1 MEPERLTAA
10 LEDPDEPVHMKV
22 SYIIG
27 SALNEGMKTLPVLQN
42 YMCHQDSNIRGAVAM
57 GLGFI
62 GRDHGSAHVYD
73 HLLEIAEND
82 PEQLIR
88 GDAIIA
94 LGDTKDP
101 RALDYVTGIYPCLPV
116 RIKNRVLY
124 AIQKLETDSA
134 LPFLEQIVSEN
145 EMHFLAEHAKR
156 IIQELKRDK
165 SG

>member
-1 MEPERLTAA
+1 MEPENLTAA

-27 SALNEGMKTLPVLQN
+27 SALNEGMKVLPVLQR
-42 YMCHQDSNIRGAVAM
+42 YKHHQDSNIRSAVAM
-57 GLGFI
+57 GMGFI
-62 GRDHGSAHVYD
+62 GRDYGSGHVYD
-73 HLLEIAEND
+73 DLLQIAEKD
-82 PEQLIR
+82 PEELIR

-94 LGDTKDP
+94 LGDTKDS
-101 RALDYVTGIYPCLPV
+101 RALDYVTGIYPSLPT

-165 SG
+165 PG